1 MAEIIN
7 NEALK
12 EFIAEGFKVMSEQI
26 SEINDKV
33 TKMQELF
40 DQTVI
45 KYTANTQIVIDNTL
59 EAIESYQ
66 SADDVEKAQLEGKM
80 AERIKLLSDAITSAP
95 IEMMEQLS
103 PAVKDRFRSVHQAIS
118 RLDIGLSNELEK
130 VQKKNTET
138 RLTHTNHIVKEVR
151 KSIVNAK
158 REIMGLQKDSA
169 DTARAIEASRK
180 KEYRRPFLGSREV

>member
-80 AERIKLLSDAITSAP
+80 TERIKLLSDAITSAP

-103 PAVKDRFRSVHQAIS
+103 PAVK
-118 RLDIGLSNELEK
+118 
-130 VQKKNTET
+130 
-138 RLTHTNHIVKEVR
+138 
-151 KSIVNAK
+151 
-158 REIMGLQKDSA
+158 
-169 DTARAIEASRK
+169 
-180 KEYRRPFLGSREV
+180 